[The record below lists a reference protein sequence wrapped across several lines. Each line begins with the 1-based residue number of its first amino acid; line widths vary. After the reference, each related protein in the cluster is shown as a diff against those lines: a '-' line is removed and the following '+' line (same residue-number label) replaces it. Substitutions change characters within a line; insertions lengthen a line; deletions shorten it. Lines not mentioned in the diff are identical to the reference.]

1 MKLMET
7 LYDIQAPK
15 KATNLSVNSDLLNRV
30 RSLNINLSSTFEAA
44 LKQVLAEQHQKQWK
58 IENRAAVQAY
68 NEFVE
73 DNGLFSD
80 EYRNF

>member
-1 MKLMET
+1 MET
-7 LYDIQAPK
+7 LYDVQAPK
-15 KATNLSVNSDLLNRV
+15 KATNLSVNSDLLNQA

-58 IENRAAVQAY
+58 VENRAAVQAY

>member
-1 MKLMET
+1 MKLMEA
-7 LYDIQAPK
+7 LYDVQAPK
-15 KATNLSVNSDLLNRV
+15 KATNLSVNSDLLNRA

-44 LKQVLAEQHQKQWK
+44 LKQLLAEQHQKQWK
-58 IENRAAVQAY
+58 IENRAAIQVY

-80 EYRNF
+80 EYRSF

>member
-1 MKLMET
+1 MEA
-7 LYDIQAPK
+7 LYDVQAPK

-44 LKQVLAEQHQKQWK
+44 LKQVLAEQHQNQWK
-58 IENRAAVQAY
+58 IENHAAVQAY

>member
-1 MKLMET
+1 MEA
-7 LYDIQAPK
+7 LYDVQAPK

-58 IENRAAVQAY
+58 IENHAAVQAY

-73 DNGLFSD
+73 VNGLFSD

>member
-1 MKLMET
+1 MEA
-7 LYDIQAPK
+7 LYDVQAPK

-44 LKQVLAEQHQKQWK
+44 LKQVLAEHHQKQWK
-58 IENRAAVQAY
+58 IENRAAIQVY

>member
-1 MKLMET
+1 MEA
-7 LYDIQAPK
+7 LYDVQAPK

>member
-1 MKLMET
+1 MEA
-7 LYDIQAPK
+7 LYNVQAPK
-15 KATNLSVNSDLLNRV
+15 KATNLSVNSDLLNQA

-44 LKQVLAEQHQKQWK
+44 LKQVLAEQRQKQWK

-68 NEFVE
+68 NDFVE
-73 DNGLFSD
+73 DNGCFSD

>member
-1 MKLMET
+1 MGA
-7 LYDIQAPK
+7 LYDVQAPK
-15 KATNLSVNSDLLNRV
+15 KATNLSVNSDLLNRA
-30 RSLNINLSSTFEAA
+30 RSLNINLSSTFESA

-58 IENRAAVQAY
+58 IENRAAIQVY

>member
-1 MKLMET
+1 MEA
-7 LYDIQAPK
+7 LYDVQAPK
-15 KATNLSVNSDLLNRV
+15 KATNLSINSDLLNRA
-30 RSLNINLSSTFEAA
+30 RTLNINLSATFEAA

-58 IENRAAVQAY
+58 IENRAAIQVY